1 MMENIAV
8 IDTETTWSGALMT
21 VGIIIADASNYEI
34 VDYKYY
40 VIKEAEHEGGMFS
53 YVIHMKKLDEEKVS
67 LKKVDDKIIKFLEK
81 NHISSIFAYNA
92 GFDKNCMPFLSEYIW
107 HDIMKIAAYKQY
119 NTKIPESAK
128 CCKTGR
134 LKNGYGVE
142 NIMRLLGNCRYI
154 ETHNALIDARDE
166 LEIIKL
172 LGQPINIYPEL

>member
-1 MMENIAV
+1 
-8 IDTETTWSGALMT
+8 
-21 VGIIIADASNYEI
+21 
-34 VDYKYY
+34 
-40 VIKEAEHEGGMFS
+40 
-53 YVIHMKKLDEEKVS
+53 
-67 LKKVDDKIIKFLEK
+67 
-81 NHISSIFAYNA
+81 
-92 GFDKNCMPFLSEYIW
+92 IW